1 MHSRRERGAWASP
14 TPQSPL
20 WYPSD
25 NAAMP
30 STRSPAALG
39 DAGRER
45 LQALIEALPA
55 PLEPLDISALDGWLV
70 GVLLQPRPVPEARW
84 LAFVHDADGRPA
96 PAGVALAELHTL
108 VRRRHAELERAIAA
122 RRWFD
127 PWVFE
132 LEPEAGAEDPT
143 PSALVLP
150 WLTGWAL
157 ALDQFPALL
166 ALPRTAGLREA
177 LATLYRHFD
186 PDDLEDDGD
195 DELAALIDEL
205 EPPASSAEAVED
217 LVRCTLLLAD
227 ETRPRARAPL
237 VR

>member
-1 MHSRRERGAWASP
+1 M
-14 TPQSPL
+14 
-20 WYPSD
+20 
-25 NAAMP
+25 AA
-30 STRSPAALG
+30 TRPPAPLG

-70 GVLLQPRPVPEARW
+70 GVLLQPQPVAEARW
-84 LAFVHDADGRPA
+84 LGAVHDMDGRAA

-108 VRRRHAELERAIAA
+108 VRRRHAELERAVRE

-132 LEPEAGAEDPT
+132 LEAEPGADAPM
-143 PSALVLP
+143 PSDLVLP
-150 WLTGWAL
+150 WLTGFAAAL
-157 ALDQFPALL
+157 ERFPALL
-166 ALPRTAGLREA
+166 ALPRTPGLREA

-186 PDDLEDDGD
+186 ADDLEDDGD

-205 EPPASSAEAVED
+205 EPPADAAEAVED

-227 ETRPRARAPL
+227 ETRPR
-237 VR
+237 

>member
-1 MHSRRERGAWASP
+1 M
-14 TPQSPL
+14 
-20 WYPSD
+20 
-25 NAAMP
+25 AAIRP
-30 STRSPAALG
+30 PAALAPLG

-70 GVLLQPRPVPEARW
+70 GVLLQPRPVPEAQW
-84 LAFVHDADGRPA
+84 LGGVHDAQGRAP
-96 PAGVALAELHTL
+96 PAGVSLRELHAL
-108 VRRRHAELERAIAA
+108 VRRRHAELGHAIRE

-132 LEPEAGAEDPT
+132 LEAEPGSPAPT
-143 PSALVLP
+143 PSDLVLP
-150 WLTGWAL
+150 WLAGWAA
-157 ALDQFPALL
+157 ALDAYPALL

-186 PDDLEDDGD
+186 ADDLEDDGD

-205 EPPASSAEAVED
+205 EPPADEAEAVED

-227 ETRPRARAPL
+227 ETRPRARAPKPG
-237 VR
+237 

>member
-1 MHSRRERGAWASP
+1 MWRG
-14 TPQSPL
+14 
-20 WYPSD
+20 SD
-25 NAAMP
+25 NAGMAA
-30 STRSPAALG
+30 TRPPAALG

-70 GVLLQPRPVPEARW
+70 GVLLQPRPVPETQW
-84 LAFVHDADGRPA
+84 LAGVHDTEGRAP
-96 PAGVALAELHTL
+96 PAGVSLAELHTL
-108 VRRRHAELERAIAA
+108 VRRRHAELERAVRA

-132 LEPEAGAEDPT
+132 FEAEPGSAAPT
-143 PSALVLP
+143 PSDLVLP
-150 WLTGWAL
+150 WLTGWAA
-157 ALDQFPALL
+157 ALDAFPDLL
-166 ALPRTAGLREA
+166 ALPRTDGLREA

-186 PDDLEDDGD
+186 ADDLEDDGD

-205 EPPASSAEAVED
+205 EPPTDDAEAVED

-227 ETRPRARAPL
+227 ETRPRQRAP
-237 VR
+237 RQR